1 MEREKIIY
9 LISAILIGKSITKLI
24 LDKLINFIPYK
35 LFISTEI
42 PSVTEDL
49 AKLKVYDFFEWVIFF
64 IFTIFVFF
72 VINFLQKKL
81 NRDINQKQQEIYGFL
96 YLLVCLIL
104 FLSTHFSTHSAKV
117 LIGIFA
123 LFNILYW
130 LSFKLL
136 NITTEL
142 KICYKTMINGFLV
155 GLSI

>member
-72 VINFLQKKL
+72 VINFL
-81 NRDINQKQQEIYGFL
+81 
-96 YLLVCLIL
+96 
-104 FLSTHFSTHSAKV
+104 
-117 LIGIFA
+117 
-123 LFNILYW
+123 
-130 LSFKLL
+130 
-136 NITTEL
+136 
-142 KICYKTMINGFLV
+142 
-155 GLSI
+155 

>member
-49 AKLKVYDFFEWVIFF
+49 AKLKVY
-64 IFTIFVFF
+64 
-72 VINFLQKKL
+72 
-81 NRDINQKQQEIYGFL
+81 GFL

-136 NITTEL
+136 NITNEL

-155 GLSI
+155 GLSILLFLD